1 MTSHASTRRPAT
13 LLVVMALL
21 GLAVSLPRAATA
33 AGASVTP
40 INAACGTWVLQQS
53 TTMTE
58 LNGAATQID
67 RALAL
72 PGVVG
77 LSLRVPWN
85 AIDGDLALFERGLE
99 LARARGKSLAVRF
112 MAGRHTPPRVFE
124 AGAYSF
130 VSAAGDLIPKPFA
143 DDGTAGNPVFEQEF
157 DYTVG
162 VLATWARANGVRLLH
177 LPWYGFAWAEIY
189 NGEEIQAAPGYSYA
203 AWLEGH
209 TKLIALALAHAGDDL
224 AVEFSMSGHW
234 GGQNQGSGQ
243 VADAI
248 VGLAGP
254 WNPGIFVQGN
264 GLGVFNSR
272 TTDRPVL
279 HAKQMFDGADYDWA
293 TLFGYLT
300 ANDERYV
307 EVYTASFSRP
317 KQAQLAAEVARFGAT
332 CDNQAPIADAPVLQG
347 SDIVRGSVPVGLSAN
362 DTVGVAKLELLVD
375 DIRVVSAVGPATTVA
390 WDTTTVTGGQ
400 HTLRTRAG
408 DAAGNTAT
416 SEAITVTVDNE
427 VPIPSVVRPADGALV
442 RGTVQVGMT
451 ASDNIGAS
459 TLELLVDGNSVA
471 VSGGPSADVAWN
483 TTLVVGGSHT
493 LAARATDAAGNTA
506 TSAVTNVTVDNTP
519 PTISLSDAVIAE
531 GNSGTRTAK
540 VTFSLSFPSTG
551 TVTVAYS
558 TVNQTATAGS
568 DFNSRSGTVTFPAG
582 TTTVDQSFTVV
593 GDTTDEPD
601 ETFLVRASDPMGATL
616 LDGTGVVTV
625 TDDDPSLPA
634 ISVSDGMVGEPN
646 SGTRPAK
653 VTFSLSAPATKTV
666 TVLYATADQTATGR
680 SDYTST
686 SGKVSFPAGTTS
698 VDVWFSVRGDRLR
711 EANETFR
718 VVASSPNG
726 ATLVDGTG
734 LITIIDND

>member
-1 MTSHASTRRPAT
+1 MASPTTRRRPAV

-21 GLAVSLPRAATA
+21 GLAVFQPRAATA

-40 INAACGTWVLQQS
+40 INAACGTWVLQQA
-53 TTMTE
+53 TTMAE
-58 LNGAATQID
+58 LNGAAAQID
-67 RALAL
+67 RVLAL

-85 AIDGDLALFERGLE
+85 AIDGDLALYERGLE
-99 LARARGKSLAVRF
+99 LARAQGKSLAVRF
-112 MAGRHTPPRVFE
+112 MAGRHTPARVFE
-124 AGAYSF
+124 AGAHAF
-130 VSAAGDLIPKPFA
+130 VSAAGDVIPKPFG

-157 DYTVG
+157 DRTVG

-189 NGEEIQAAPGYSYA
+189 NGDEIQAAPGYSYT

-209 TKLIALALAHAGDDL
+209 TRLIALALGHAGDDL

-254 WNPGIFVQGN
+254 GSPGIFVQGN
-264 GLGVFNSR
+264 GLGVFNNR
-272 TTDRPVL
+272 TTDRPIF
-279 HAKQMFDGADYDWA
+279 HAKQMYDGADYDWA
-293 TLFGYLT
+293 TVFGYLT
-300 ANDERYV
+300 TNDERYV

-332 CDNQAPIADAPVLQG
+332 CDNQAPTADVPALG
-347 SDIVRGSVPVGLSAN
+347 ESGAVRGPVPVGLSGI
-362 DTVGVAKLELLVD
+362 DTVGVATLALLVD
-375 DIRVVSAVGPATTVA
+375 GITVASAVGPATTVV
-390 WDTTTVTGGQ
+390 WDTTTVTGGP

-416 SEAITVTVDNE
+416 SDAITVTVDNE
-427 VPIPSVVRPADGALV
+427 APIPSVVTPTDGALL

-451 ASDNIGAS
+451 ASDNIGPN
-459 TLELLVDGNSVA
+459 TLELLVDGNAVA
-471 VSGGPSADVAWN
+471 VSGGPSADVGWD
-483 TTLVVGGSHT
+483 TTLVTGGSHT

-519 PTISLSDAVIAE
+519 PAISLSDAVITE
-531 GNSGTRTAK
+531 GSSGTRTVK
-540 VTFSLSFPSTG
+540 VTFSLSFPTTG
-551 TVTVAYS
+551 TVSMAYG

-568 DFNSRSGTVTFPAG
+568 DFSASSGTVTFPAG
-582 TTTVDQSFTVV
+582 TTTVDQSFTVL

-601 ETFLVRASDPMGATL
+601 EAFLVRASDPSGATL
-616 LDGTGVVTV
+616 LDGTGVVTI

-634 ISVSDGMVGEPN
+634 ISVSNGMVGEPN

-653 VTFSLSAPATKTV
+653 VTFSLSARAPKTV

-680 SDYTST
+680 SDYTSS

-711 EANETFR
+711 ETNETFR
-718 VVASSPNG
+718 VAASSPNG